1 MHLFKKCGRSKS
13 MNGPR
18 LNEHDKFHE
27 LGALANSGTL
37 TGPEWAELKAHLR
50 TCADCRDICNQ
61 YLVLACEGMPLLA
74 TQYGQQHEKNGW
86 REETTRRKLL
96 ARVRVAKQEGFSEA
110 AGQLNVAA
118 PRKPLWRIL
127 GNAPAITAFA
137 ASLIIIA
144 AVVGYHFGYRARV
157 SVNQAP
163 SYFENHYENPLREKE
178 NSGDE
183 LLSTQVMELSQLR
196 KEILQREA
204 ELVKLKSTM
213 RVLDQRANELAAAK
227 NTTDEQLRTISQQR
241 DSLSSRLQEAEQTYR
256 NIQTEFSN
264 LRSEHEKETLQ
275 IGALESKID
284 ELSVA
289 NRDQARRIA
298 EADSYLASNRDIRE
312 MMGARKLYIADVFDV
327 DSRSRTRSAFGRV
340 FYTSGKS
347 LLFYAFDLDG
357 QANLKNASTFQAWG
371 RMEAGGGKPLN
382 LGIFYLDSET
392 NRRWVLRF
400 NDPKRLP
407 EIDEVFVTVE
417 PHGGSVKPTGKPF
430 LYALLRQ
437 EANHP

>member
-1 MHLFKKCGRSKS
+1 

-18 LNEHDKFHE
+18 LNDHDKFHE
-27 LGALANSGTL
+27 LGALANSGML
-37 TGPEWAELKAHLR
+37 TVGEWAELKAHLQM
-50 TCADCRDICNQ
+50 CADCREICNQ

-74 TQYGQQHEKNGW
+74 TQYGQQHEKIGW
-86 REETTRRKLL
+86 NEEATRRKLL
-96 ARVRVAKQEGFSEA
+96 ARVRLAKQEGFSQA
-110 AGQLNVAA
+110 AVQLDVAA
-118 PRKPLWRIL
+118 HPNSMWPTL
-127 GNAPAITAFA
+127 GKALAVTAFA
-137 ASLIIIA
+137 ASLIIIT

-157 SVNQAP
+157 SENQAG
-163 SYFENHYENPLREKE
+163 SNSENHFEKPLREKE
-178 NSGDE
+178 NSDGE
-183 LLSTQVMELSQLR
+183 LLSTQVVELSQLR
-196 KEILQREA
+196 EEILHRET

-213 RVLDQRANELAAAK
+213 RGLDQRANELAAAK
-227 NTTDEQLRTISQQR
+227 NASDEELRTISQQR
-241 DSLSSRLQEAEQTYR
+241 DILSAHLQEAEQAYR
-256 NIQTEFSN
+256 NIQIEFSN
-264 LRSEHEKETLQ
+264 LRSEHEKATLQ
-275 IGALESKID
+275 IGTLESKID

-289 NRDQARRIA
+289 NRDQERRIA

-327 DSRSRTRSAFGRV
+327 DSRSHTRSAFGRV

-357 QANLKNASTFQAWG
+357 QPNLKNASTFQAWG

-417 PHGGSVKPTGKPF
+417 PHGGSLKPTGKPF